1 MTRQPR
7 LIPHQATPSG
17 PRGGHPGV
25 RFGQDGIS
33 MLETLVTL
41 AVVSTGLLGIAGM
54 QVDALRTNQSADYA
68 SLAVQQAYD
77 MVERMRANP
86 VGVAADNYDNL
97 DTGIP
102 ALTVDC
108 AVAACSTQE
117 LATYDHNRWNTG
129 NGNTLPSGSGRVTD
143 TGGNTFWI
151 AVRWHDKTLNGA
163 SGWQAG
169 TDAATA
175 CGAPAANTRCYF
187 IRHRA

>member
-7 LIPHQATPSG
+7 LTPPATTVRVSGQGTLGARFRQA
-17 PRGGHPGV
+17 
-25 RFGQDGIS
+25 GIS

-86 VGVAADNYDNL
+86 VGVAANSYDNL
-97 DTGIP
+97 DASIP
-102 ALTVDC
+102 DLAVNC
-108 AVAACSTQE
+108 AAAACTAQQ

-129 NGNTLPSGSGRVTD
+129 NGNTLPSGSGLVTD
-143 TGGNTFWI
+143 TGANTFWV
-151 AVRWHDKTLNGA
+151 AVRWHDKTLNGGA
-163 SGWQAG
+163 GWQAG

-187 IRHRA
+187 VRHRG